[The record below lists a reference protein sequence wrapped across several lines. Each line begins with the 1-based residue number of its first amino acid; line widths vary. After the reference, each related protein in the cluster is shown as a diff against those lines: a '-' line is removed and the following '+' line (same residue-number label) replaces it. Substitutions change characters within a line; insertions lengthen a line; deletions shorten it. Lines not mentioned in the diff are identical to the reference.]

1 MRTIEVDDDVYF
13 HIAQN
18 TKEIGEPASNILR
31 RLLGLSKATP
41 MSIQGK
47 AGSGH
52 ELAGAM
58 GDPKFLMQTA
68 VVDRFLYFLSVAY
81 SQKRSDFEKVLAI
94 QGRDRKY
101 FAKSRE
107 EVEKSGK
114 STQPRNIPE
123 TTYWVMTNSPTS
135 QKRQMLR
142 DALKLLEYSDTAI
155 SAATSTI
162 R

>member
-18 TKEIGEPASNILR
+18 TKEIGEPASSILH
-31 RLLGLSKATP
+31 RLLGLSKTTAMPTR
-41 MSIQGK
+41 GK
-47 AGSGH
+47 AGAGH
-52 ELAGAM
+52 ELGAAM
-58 GDPKFLMQTA
+58 ADSKFLMQTA
-68 VVDRFLYFLSVAY
+68 AVDRFLYFLGVAY
-81 SQKRSDFEKVLAI
+81 TQKRSDYEKVLAI

-101 FAKSRE
+101 FAKSKE
-107 EVEKSGK
+107 DVEKSGN
-114 STQPRNIPE
+114 STQPRNIPG
-123 TTYWVMTNSPTS
+123 TSYWVMTNSPTS

-142 DALKLLEYSDTAI
+142 NALKLLDYSDAAI